1 MKRVLTGLIL
11 IPTFAYVTIWAPLQ
25 VFLASAAI
33 AGLLCFREYGGLV
46 AHHNLRQPG
55 LSGYVAGLLLLL
67 LPLEPTLIFVVLI
80 ALLALALAM
89 TSRDLAYALP
99 FAATLVLGVL
109 YVFGCLRAGVDLRKL
124 TPLGT
129 RGEYWLFF
137 SLSVSWIG
145 DSAAYYFG
153 RLMGRHKLAPRI
165 SPAKSW
171 EGAIAST
178 IVSLVYAYF
187 FFKYLLPPVPLPWVL
202 GIAATANIA
211 GQVGDLCESA
221 IKRGAGVKDSGAML
235 PGHGGWLDRIDSN
248 LFAMPV
254 VYYLAGFVGR

>member
-25 VFLASAAI
+25 VFLAAAAI
-33 AGLLCFREYGGLV
+33 VGLLSFREYAGLV
-46 AHHNLRQPG
+46 AHHNLRPPG

-80 ALLALALAM
+80 ALLALALAI
-89 TSRDLAYALP
+89 TSGDLAQALP

-109 YVFGCLRAGVDLRKL
+109 YVFGCLRAGVDLRRL
-124 TPLGT
+124 TPLNT
-129 RGEYWLFF
+129 HGEYWLFF
-137 SLSVSWIG
+137 ALSVSWIG
-145 DSAAYYFG
+145 DSAAFYFG

-178 IVSLVYAYF
+178 MVSLVYAYF
-187 FFKYLLPPVPLPWVL
+187 FFKYLLAPVPLPWVL
-202 GIAATANIA
+202 GIAAAANIA
-211 GQVGDLCESA
+211 GQ
-221 IKRGAGVKDSGAML
+221 
-235 PGHGGWLDRIDSN
+235 
-248 LFAMPV
+248 
-254 VYYLAGFVGR
+254 